1 MANKVLLKK
10 SSVAAR
16 VPTTSDL
23 DYGEL
28 ALNYADGKLYFK
40 NAANAIKSFTID
52 DSVVTLTGTQTLT
65 NKTLTSPTIN
75 GGALSGTFTG
85 AITLSDTTAST
96 STTTG
101 ALKVGGGL
109 GVAGTIYA
117 DIVRSVN
124 NGAGTNYAVG
134 DDAWIGDINQSN
146 TIGIRGQQDSTK
158 GYIVFGGSNST
169 NYIGRDGTNPLTVTG
184 QFAVNS
190 GTVTGANAVALQI
203 SGYANKGG
211 TGYHDFLSVTNSYAT
226 ATNPNKFFRL
236 NSTGNLEIINSAYT
250 SSIFSV
256 TDAGAVSFGGTTF
269 PTSTGTNG
277 QVLTANGSGGSSWTT
292 VSGVGGG
299 GTTTNPLTIGTGLSG
314 TSFNGSTA
322 VTIAIDSTV
331 ATLTGTQTLTN
342 KTFTGNVNTNSNL
355 KINCLDGYFTVQQNN
370 ASWTTSTDHPIIK
383 WNYNATYDDHLYL
396 ASGGNQAVSGQ
407 SVLVISENSG
417 LLFGRGDNASVT
429 TLGTKYFQITNTG
442 NVGIGTVSAP
452 SSILETEQN
461 TTSTT
466 SLTITN
472 SNTGNNITKSSSINF
487 RLTDSLGT
495 RKDAAYITAIP
506 INFDSSTGDH
516 LTFSTRTLDST
527 PTEKVRITN
536 NGDVGIGTTNPGYK
550 LEVNGAF
557 AATTKSFVIP
567 HPTKEGMKLRYGSL
581 EGPENGIYIRGRCK
595 ESIIELPE
603 YWAKLVDAESISVNL
618 TPVGS
623 HQNLFVEKIEDNKI
637 YIKNS
642 NVLNRTIDCFFV
654 VYAER
659 SDVEKLKVEYAA

>member
-10 SSVAAR
+10 SSVAAK
-16 VPTTSDL
+16 VPLTTDL
-23 DYGEL
+23 DYGEV
-28 ALNYADGKLYFK
+28 ALNYTDGKLYFK
-40 NAANAIKSFTID
+40 NASNVIKSFTID

-65 NKTLTSPTIN
+65 NKTLTSPILTAPVFSSIVNTGTLTLPTSTDTLVGRATTDTLTNKTLTSPTIT
-75 GGALSGTFTG
+75 GDISGDGSFTG
-85 AITLSDTTAST
+85 YLKSLNSQGDEGGEILLAKPQTNTTIAGTGVTIDIFQNKIRFFEQGGTARGAYIDLTAASAGVGSNLLT
-96 STTTG
+96 
-101 ALKVGGGL
+101 GGG
-109 GVAGTIYA
+109 
-117 DIVRSVN
+117 
-124 NGAGTNYAVG
+124 
-134 DDAWIGDINQSN
+134 
-146 TIGIRGQQDSTK
+146 
-158 GYIVFGGSNST
+158 GG
-169 NYIGRDGTNPLTVTG
+169 
-184 QFAVNS
+184 S
-190 GTVTGANAVALQI
+190 GTVTSI
-203 SGYANKGG
+203 
-211 TGYHDFLSVTNSYAT
+211 T
-226 ATNPNKFFRL
+226 A
-236 NSTGNLEIINSAYT
+236 
-250 SSIFSV
+250 
-256 TDAGAVSFGGTTF
+256 
-269 PTSTGTNG
+269 
-277 QVLTANGSGGSSWTT
+277 
-292 VSGVGGG
+292 
-299 GTTTNPLTIGTGLSG
+299 GTGLTGGTITSSG
-314 TSFNGSTA
+314 
-322 VTIAIDSTV
+322 TIAIDSTV

-342 KTFTGNVNTNSNL
+342 KTFTGNVNANSSL
-355 KINCLDGYFTVQQNN
+355 KINCLDGFFTVQQNN

-417 LLFGRGDNASVT
+417 LLFGRGDTASVT

-472 SNTGNNITKSSSINF
+472 SNTGNNTTKSSSINF
-487 RLTDSLGT
+487 RLTDSVGT

-595 ESIIELPE
+595 ESIIQLPE
-603 YWAKLVDAESISVNL
+603 YWTKLVDAESISVNL

-654 VYAER
+654 VYGER